1 VSKPEDRR
9 GEGGAGGA
17 PMRIGRGR
25 VVAFA
30 VIAVLVIAGGGTYV
44 LRAARQSDAAVA
56 AAAASE
62 SATPRLDAAAVL
74 TVPHLVVR
82 NTALGPSNGE
92 IALVPL
98 SNPGGPRALVDVRCE
113 RVYSVAAGGFC
124 LTAHRGVVTTYQGR
138 LLGPDLHPVRDVK
151 IVGGPSRARVSA
163 DATRAA
169 STVFVSGHS
178 YLDTGFSTVT
188 EIVDARSGKGFG
200 NLETF
205 RIVKDGRTY
214 KSFDVNFWG
223 VTFASDDEFYAT
235 LGTKGQTY
243 LVRGSVAARTVTV
256 LHENVE
262 CPSLSP
268 DGTRIAFKK
277 ASGPSAARK
286 WRFTVLDLRTD
297 VETPLPETRSIDDQL
312 AWLDDQHVMYG
323 VPRGSSGRV
332 DVWVSPL
339 TGGTPRL
346 LVPDADSPA
355 PVRP

>member
-1 VSKPEDRR
+1 AGRGAARGGEAGVRPPVGPGRGGGPVSKPEDRR

-17 PMRIGRGR
+17 PVRIGRGR

-56 AAAASE
+56 AAAA

-151 IVGGPSRARVSA
+151 
-163 DATRAA
+163 
-169 STVFVSGHS
+169 
-178 YLDTGFSTVT
+178 
-188 EIVDARSGKGFG
+188 
-200 NLETF
+200 
-205 RIVKDGRTY
+205 
-214 KSFDVNFWG
+214 
-223 VTFASDDEFYAT
+223 
-235 LGTKGQTY
+235 
-243 LVRGSVAARTVTV
+243 
-256 LHENVE
+256 
-262 CPSLSP
+262 
-268 DGTRIAFKK
+268 
-277 ASGPSAARK
+277 
-286 WRFTVLDLRTD
+286 
-297 VETPLPETRSIDDQL
+297 
-312 AWLDDQHVMYG
+312 
-323 VPRGSSGRV
+323 
-332 DVWVSPL
+332 
-339 TGGTPRL
+339 
-346 LVPDADSPA
+346 
-355 PVRP
+355 

>member
-1 VSKPEDRR
+1 MSKPEDRR
-9 GEGGAGGA
+9 GEGAAGGA
-17 PMRIGRGR
+17 PVRIGRGR

-138 LLGPDLHPVRDVK
+138 LLGPDLQPVRDVK

-178 YLDTGFSTVT
+178 YMDTGFSTVT
-188 EIVDARSGKGFG
+188 
-200 NLETF
+200 
-205 RIVKDGRTY
+205 
-214 KSFDVNFWG
+214 
-223 VTFASDDEFYAT
+223 
-235 LGTKGQTY
+235 
-243 LVRGSVAARTVTV
+243 
-256 LHENVE
+256 
-262 CPSLSP
+262 
-268 DGTRIAFKK
+268 
-277 ASGPSAARK
+277 
-286 WRFTVLDLRTD
+286 
-297 VETPLPETRSIDDQL
+297 
-312 AWLDDQHVMYG
+312 
-323 VPRGSSGRV
+323 
-332 DVWVSPL
+332 
-339 TGGTPRL
+339 
-346 LVPDADSPA
+346 
-355 PVRP
+355 

>member
-9 GEGGAGGA
+9 GEGAAGGA
-17 PMRIGRGR
+17 PVRIGRGR

-151 IVGGPSRARVSA
+151 TVGGPSRARVSA

-178 YLDTGFSTVT
+178 YMDTGFSTVT

-214 KSFDVNFWG
+214 KSIDVNFWG

-268 DGTRIAFKK
+268 DGTRIAYKK
-277 ASGPSAARK
+277 LMPGGVGQ
-286 WRFTVLDLRTD
+286 WRFHVLDLATMT
-297 VETPLPETRSIDDQL
+297 ETPLADTAPRDDQIE
-312 AWLDDQHVMYG
+312 WLDDDTVLYG
-323 VPRGSSGRV
+323 VDEEIWSQPADGS
-332 DVWVSPL
+332 
-339 TGGTPRL
+339 GTPQRWL
-346 LVPDADSPA
+346 AEANSPA
-355 PVRP
+355 VVRR